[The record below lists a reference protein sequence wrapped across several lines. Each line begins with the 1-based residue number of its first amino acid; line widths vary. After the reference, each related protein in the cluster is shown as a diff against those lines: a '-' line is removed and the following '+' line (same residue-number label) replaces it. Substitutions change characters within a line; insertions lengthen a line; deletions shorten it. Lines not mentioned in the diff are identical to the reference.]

1 MADKATFISELATL
15 VKKHLSPTKLNF
27 KDIMLPDGSTLRYE
41 GDMPMVQM
49 PVTIVQPDGT
59 ELPAPDAIYEME
71 DGATI
76 EVIDGIIVTVT
87 PPVAEAEVES
97 KDKEK
102 EYKDKEKGMPTTPH
116 EMENNTATVKTLIE
130 THTKEHH
137 FTKEEVT
144 SLLEQSVVNMT
155 EKFATAT
162 KELADKIE
170 VMEGYNSDLSAL
182 VLKFS
187 EQPAENSVKKLPVNL
202 KSEVTSKRDSL
213 EEYRKRM
220 NTQI

>member
-49 PVTIVQPDGT
+49 PVTILQPDGT

-76 EVIDGIIVTVT
+76 EVIDGIIVTIT

-97 KDKEK
+97 
-102 EYKDKEKGMPTTPH
+102 KDKEKGMPTTPH

-144 SLLEQSVVNMT
+144 SMLEQSVVGMT

-202 KSEVTSKRDSL
+202 KSEPTFKRESL

>member
-1 MADKATFISELATL
+1 MADKSTFISELATL

-49 PVTIVQPDGT
+49 PVTILQPDGT

-102 EYKDKEKGMPTTPH
+102 GMPTTPH

-144 SLLEQSVVNMT
+144 SLLEQSVVGMT

-162 KELADKIE
+162 KELSDKIE

-187 EQPAENSVKKLPVNL
+187 EQPAETSVKKLPVNL
-202 KSEVTSKRDSL
+202 KSEPTSKRESL

-220 NTQI
+220 NTQK

>member
-59 ELPAPDAIYEME
+59 ELPAPDAVYEME

-97 KDKEK
+97 
-102 EYKDKEKGMPTTPH
+102 KDKEKGMPTTPH

-144 SLLEQSVVNMT
+144 SMLEQSVVGMT

-202 KSEVTSKRDSL
+202 KSEPTSKRESL
-213 EEYRKRM
+213 EEYRNRM
-220 NTQI
+220 NTQK

>member
-1 MADKATFISELATL
+1 
-15 VKKHLSPTKLNF
+15 
-27 KDIMLPDGSTLRYE
+27 MLPDGSTLRYE

-71 DGATI
+71 DGTSI
-76 EVIDGIIVTVT
+76 EVIGGIIVTVT
-87 PPVAEAEVES
+87 PPATEVETPES
-97 KDKEK
+97 A
-102 EYKDKEKGMPTTPH
+102 MPTTPT
-116 EMENNTATVKTLIE
+116 EMENNTATVKSLIE

-144 SLLEQSVVNMT
+144 TLLEQSVVNVT

-162 KELADKIE
+162 KELSDKIQ
-170 VMEGYNSDLSAL
+170 VMEGYNTDLSAL

-187 EQPAENSVKKLPVNL
+187 EQPAETSVKKLPVNL
-202 KSEVTSKRDSL
+202 KSEPTNKRESL

-220 NTQI
+220 NTQK

>member
-71 DGATI
+71 DGTSI
-76 EVIDGIIVTVT
+76 EVIGGIIVTVT
-87 PPVAEAEVES
+87 PPATEVETPES
-97 KDKEK
+97 A
-102 EYKDKEKGMPTTPH
+102 MPTTPQ

-144 SLLEQSVVNMT
+144 SMLEQSVVGMT

-187 EQPAENSVKKLPVNL
+187 EQPAETSVKKLPVNL
-202 KSEVTSKRDSL
+202 KSEATSKRESL

-220 NTQI
+220 NTQK

>member
-1 MADKATFISELATL
+1 MADKSTFISELATL

-102 EYKDKEKGMPTTPH
+102 GMPTTPH

-144 SLLEQSVVNMT
+144 SMLEQSVVGMT

-187 EQPAENSVKKLPVNL
+187 EQPAETSVKKLPVNL
-202 KSEVTSKRDSL
+202 KSEVTSKRESL
-213 EEYRKRM
+213 EEYRNRM
-220 NTQI
+220 NTQK

>member
-102 EYKDKEKGMPTTPH
+102 GMPTTPH

-144 SLLEQSVVNMT
+144 SMLEQSVVGMT

-202 KSEVTSKRDSL
+202 KSEPTNKRESL

-220 NTQI
+220 NTQK

>member
-49 PVTIVQPDGT
+49 PVTILQPDGS

-87 PPVAEAEVES
+87 PPVAEAEV
-97 KDKEK
+97 DA
-102 EYKDKEKGMPTTPH
+102 KDKEKGMPTTPH

-162 KELADKIE
+162 KELSDKIE

-202 KSEVTSKRDSL
+202 KSEPTSKRESL
-213 EEYRKRM
+213 EDYRKRM

>member
-1 MADKATFISELATL
+1 MADKTTFISELATL

-41 GDMPMVQM
+41 GDMPMVQT
-49 PVTIVQPDGT
+49 PATVVQPDGT

-71 DGATI
+71 DGTAI
-76 EVIDGIIVTVT
+76 EVIEGIIVTVT
-87 PPVAEAEVES
+87 PPATEVETPES
-97 KDKEK
+97 A
-102 EYKDKEKGMPTTPH
+102 MPTTPT

-144 SLLEQSVVNMT
+144 SMLEQSVVGMT

-162 KELADKIE
+162 KELSDKIE

-187 EQPAENSVKKLPVNL
+187 EQPAETSVKKLPVNL
-202 KSEVTSKRDSL
+202 KSEPTNKRESL

-220 NTQI
+220 NTQK

>member
-102 EYKDKEKGMPTTPH
+102 GMPTTPH

-144 SLLEQSVVNMT
+144 SLLEQSVVGMT

-187 EQPAENSVKKLPVNL
+187 EQPAETSVKKLPVNL
-202 KSEVTSKRDSL
+202 KSEVTSKRESL
-213 EEYRKRM
+213 EEYRNRM

>member
-49 PVTIVQPDGT
+49 PVTILQPDGS
-59 ELPAPDAIYEME
+59 ELPAPDAVYEME
-71 DGATI
+71 DGTSI

-87 PPVAEAEVES
+87 PPVAEAEV
-97 KDKEK
+97 DA
-102 EYKDKEKGMPTTPH
+102 KDKEKGMPTTPH

-144 SLLEQSVVNMT
+144 SLLEQSVVGMT

-162 KELADKIE
+162 KELSDKIE

-202 KSEVTSKRDSL
+202 KSEPTSKRESL
-213 EEYRKRM
+213 EDYRKRM

>member
-87 PPVAEAEVES
+87 PPVAEVEVES
-97 KDKEK
+97 
-102 EYKDKEKGMPTTPH
+102 KDKEKGMPTTPH

-144 SLLEQSVVNMT
+144 SMLEQSVVGMT

-202 KSEVTSKRDSL
+202 KSEPTSKRESL

-220 NTQI
+220 NTQK

>member
-102 EYKDKEKGMPTTPH
+102 GMPTTPH

-144 SLLEQSVVNMT
+144 SLLEQSVVGMT

-187 EQPAENSVKKLPVNL
+187 EQPAETSVKKLPVNL
-202 KSEVTSKRDSL
+202 KSEVTNKRESL

-220 NTQI
+220 NTQK

>member
-71 DGATI
+71 DGTSI

-87 PPVAEAEVES
+87 PPVAEAEV
-97 KDKEK
+97 DA
-102 EYKDKEKGMPTTPH
+102 KDKEKGMPTTPH

-162 KELADKIE
+162 KELSDKIE

-187 EQPAENSVKKLPVNL
+187 EQPAETSVKKLPVNL
-202 KSEVTSKRDSL
+202 KSEPTNKRESL
-213 EEYRKRM
+213 EDYRKRM

>member
-102 EYKDKEKGMPTTPH
+102 GMPTTPH

-144 SLLEQSVVNMT
+144 SMLEQSVVGMT

-202 KSEVTSKRDSL
+202 KSEVTNKRESL

>member
-59 ELPAPDAIYEME
+59 ELPAPDAVYEME

-97 KDKEK
+97 
-102 EYKDKEKGMPTTPH
+102 KDKEKGMPTTPH

-144 SLLEQSVVNMT
+144 SMLEQSVVGMT

-202 KSEVTSKRDSL
+202 KSEVTNKRESL
-213 EEYRKRM
+213 EEYRNRM
-220 NTQI
+220 NTQK

>member
-102 EYKDKEKGMPTTPH
+102 GMPTTPH

-144 SLLEQSVVNMT
+144 SMLEQSVVNMT

-187 EQPAENSVKKLPVNL
+187 EQPAETSVKKLPVNL
-202 KSEVTSKRDSL
+202 KSEPTNKRESL

-220 NTQI
+220 NTQK

>member
-102 EYKDKEKGMPTTPH
+102 GMPTTPH

-144 SLLEQSVVNMT
+144 SLLEQSVVGMT

-202 KSEVTSKRDSL
+202 KSEPTNKRESL

>member
-102 EYKDKEKGMPTTPH
+102 GMPTTPH

-144 SLLEQSVVNMT
+144 SMLEQSVVGMT

-170 VMEGYNSDLSAL
+170 VLEGYNSDLSAL

-202 KSEVTSKRDSL
+202 KSEVTSKRESL

>member
-102 EYKDKEKGMPTTPH
+102 GMPTTPH

-144 SLLEQSVVNMT
+144 SLLEQSVVGMT

-202 KSEVTSKRDSL
+202 KSEVTSKRESL
-213 EEYRKRM
+213 EEYRNRM
-220 NTQI
+220 NTQK

>member
-1 MADKATFISELATL
+1 
-15 VKKHLSPTKLNF
+15 LSPTKLNF

-49 PVTIVQPDGT
+49 PVTILQPDGT
-59 ELPAPDAIYEME
+59 ELPAPDAVYEME
-71 DGATI
+71 DGVTI

-97 KDKEK
+97 
-102 EYKDKEKGMPTTPH
+102 KDKEKGMPTTPH

-144 SLLEQSVVNMT
+144 SMLEQSVVNMT

-187 EQPAENSVKKLPVNL
+187 EQPAETSVKKLPVNL
-202 KSEVTSKRDSL
+202 KSEPTNKRESL

-220 NTQI
+220 NTQK

>member
-97 KDKEK
+97 
-102 EYKDKEKGMPTTPH
+102 KDKEKGMPTTPH

-202 KSEVTSKRDSL
+202 KSEVTNKRESL

>member
-1 MADKATFISELATL
+1 MADKTTFISELATL

-49 PVTIVQPDGT
+49 PATIVQPDGT

-71 DGATI
+71 DGTSI
-76 EVIDGIIVTVT
+76 EVIGGIIVTVT
-87 PPVAEAEVES
+87 PPATEVETPES
-97 KDKEK
+97 A
-102 EYKDKEKGMPTTPH
+102 MPTTPT
-116 EMENNTATVKTLIE
+116 EMENNTATVKSLIE

-144 SLLEQSVVNMT
+144 TLLEQSVVNVT

-162 KELADKIE
+162 KELSDKIQ
-170 VMEGYNSDLSAL
+170 VMEGYNTDLSAL

-187 EQPAENSVKKLPVNL
+187 EQPAETSVKKLPVNL
-202 KSEVTSKRDSL
+202 KSEPTSKRESL
-213 EEYRKRM
+213 EEYRNRM
-220 NTQI
+220 NTQK

>member
-59 ELPAPDAIYEME
+59 ELPAPDAVYEME

-87 PPVAEAEVES
+87 PPVAEVEVES
-97 KDKEK
+97 
-102 EYKDKEKGMPTTPH
+102 KDKEKGMPTTPH

-144 SLLEQSVVNMT
+144 SMLEQSVVGMT

-202 KSEVTSKRDSL
+202 KSEVTSKRESL
-213 EEYRKRM
+213 EEYRNRM
-220 NTQI
+220 NTQK

>member
-71 DGATI
+71 DGTSI
-76 EVIDGIIVTVT
+76 EVIGGIIVTVT
-87 PPVAEAEVES
+87 PPATEVETPES
-97 KDKEK
+97 A
-102 EYKDKEKGMPTTPH
+102 MPTTPT
-116 EMENNTATVKTLIE
+116 EMENNTATVKSLIE

-144 SLLEQSVVNMT
+144 TLLEQSVVNVT

-162 KELADKIE
+162 KELSDKIQ
-170 VMEGYNSDLSAL
+170 VMEGYNTDLSAL

-187 EQPAENSVKKLPVNL
+187 EQPAETSVKKLPVNL
-202 KSEVTSKRDSL
+202 KSEPTNKRESL
-213 EEYRKRM
+213 EEYRNRM
-220 NTQI
+220 NTQK

>member
-1 MADKATFISELATL
+1 MADKTTFISELATL

-41 GDMPMVQM
+41 GDMPMVQT
-49 PVTIVQPDGT
+49 PATVVQPDGT

-71 DGATI
+71 DGTAI
-76 EVIDGIIVTVT
+76 EVIEGIIVTVT
-87 PPVAEAEVES
+87 PPATEVETPES
-97 KDKEK
+97 A
-102 EYKDKEKGMPTTPH
+102 MPTTPT

-144 SLLEQSVVNMT
+144 SMLEQSVVGMT

-187 EQPAENSVKKLPVNL
+187 EQPAETSVKKLPVNL
-202 KSEVTSKRDSL
+202 KSEPTNKRESL
-213 EEYRKRM
+213 EEYRNRM
-220 NTQI
+220 NTQK

>member
-1 MADKATFISELATL
+1 MADKTTFISELATL

-41 GDMPMVQM
+41 GDMPMVQT
-49 PVTIVQPDGT
+49 PATVVQPDGT

-71 DGATI
+71 DGTSI
-76 EVIDGIIVTVT
+76 EVIGGIIVAVT
-87 PPVAEAEVES
+87 PPATEVETPES
-97 KDKEK
+97 A
-102 EYKDKEKGMPTTPH
+102 MPTTPT
-116 EMENNTATVKTLIE
+116 EMENNTATVKSLIE

-144 SLLEQSVVNMT
+144 TLLEQSVVNVT

-162 KELADKIE
+162 KELSDKIQ
-170 VMEGYNSDLSAL
+170 VMEGYNTDLSAL

-187 EQPAENSVKKLPVNL
+187 EQPAETSVKKLPVNL
-202 KSEVTSKRDSL
+202 KSEPTNKRESL
-213 EEYRKRM
+213 EEYRNRM
-220 NTQI
+220 NTQK

>member
-49 PVTIVQPDGT
+49 PVTILQPDGT
-59 ELPAPDAIYEME
+59 ELPAPDAVYEME
-71 DGATI
+71 DGTSI

-97 KDKEK
+97 
-102 EYKDKEKGMPTTPH
+102 KDKEKGMPTTPH

-162 KELADKIE
+162 KELSDKIE

-202 KSEVTSKRDSL
+202 KSEPTNKRESL
-213 EEYRKRM
+213 EDYRKRM

>member
-1 MADKATFISELATL
+1 MADKTTFISELATL

-41 GDMPMVQM
+41 GDMPMVQT
-49 PVTIVQPDGT
+49 PATVVQPDGT

-71 DGATI
+71 DGTSI
-76 EVIDGIIVTVT
+76 EVIGGIIVTVT
-87 PPVAEAEVES
+87 PPATEVETPES
-97 KDKEK
+97 A
-102 EYKDKEKGMPTTPH
+102 MPTTPT
-116 EMENNTATVKTLIE
+116 EMENNTATVKSLIE

-144 SLLEQSVVNMT
+144 TLLEQSVVNVT

-162 KELADKIE
+162 KELSDKIQ
-170 VMEGYNSDLSAL
+170 VMEGYNTDLSAL

-187 EQPAENSVKKLPVNL
+187 EQPAETSVKKLPVNL
-202 KSEVTSKRDSL
+202 KSEPTNKRESL

-220 NTQI
+220 NTQK

>member
-1 MADKATFISELATL
+1 MADKTTFISELATL

-71 DGATI
+71 DGTSI
-76 EVIDGIIVTVT
+76 EVIGGVIVTVT
-87 PPVAEAEVES
+87 PPATEVETPES
-97 KDKEK
+97 A
-102 EYKDKEKGMPTTPH
+102 MPTTPT
-116 EMENNTATVKTLIE
+116 EMENNTATVKSLIE

-144 SLLEQSVVNMT
+144 TLLEQSVVNVT

-162 KELADKIE
+162 KELSDKIQ
-170 VMEGYNSDLSAL
+170 VMEGYNTDLSAL

-187 EQPAENSVKKLPVNL
+187 EQPAETSVKKLPVNL
-202 KSEVTSKRDSL
+202 KSEPTNKRESL

>member
-71 DGATI
+71 DGTSI

-87 PPVAEAEVES
+87 PPATEVETPES
-97 KDKEK
+97 A
-102 EYKDKEKGMPTTPH
+102 MPTTPT

-144 SLLEQSVVNMT
+144 SMLEQSVVGMT

-187 EQPAENSVKKLPVNL
+187 EQPAETSVKKLPVNL
-202 KSEVTSKRDSL
+202 KSEATSKRESL
-213 EEYRKRM
+213 EEYRNRM
-220 NTQI
+220 NTQK

>member
-1 MADKATFISELATL
+1 MADKTTFISELATL

-71 DGATI
+71 DGTSI
-76 EVIDGIIVTVT
+76 EVIGGIIVTVT
-87 PPVAEAEVES
+87 PPATEVETPES
-97 KDKEK
+97 A
-102 EYKDKEKGMPTTPH
+102 MPTTPT
-116 EMENNTATVKTLIE
+116 EMENNTATVKSLIE

-144 SLLEQSVVNMT
+144 TLLEQSVVNVT

-162 KELADKIE
+162 KELSDKIQ
-170 VMEGYNSDLSAL
+170 VMEGYNTDLSAL

-187 EQPAENSVKKLPVNL
+187 EQPAETSVKKLPVNL
-202 KSEVTSKRDSL
+202 KSEPTNKRESL
-213 EEYRKRM
+213 EEYRNRM
-220 NTQI
+220 NTQK

>member
-49 PVTIVQPDGT
+49 PVTILQPDGS
-59 ELPAPDAIYEME
+59 ELPAPDAVYEME
-71 DGATI
+71 DGTSI

-87 PPVAEAEVES
+87 PPVAEAEV
-97 KDKEK
+97 DA
-102 EYKDKEKGMPTTPH
+102 KDKEKGMPTTPH

-144 SLLEQSVVNMT
+144 SLLEQSVVGMT

-162 KELADKIE
+162 KELSDKIE

-202 KSEVTSKRDSL
+202 KSEPTNKRESL
-213 EEYRKRM
+213 EDYRKRM

>member
-87 PPVAEAEVES
+87 PPVAEAEV
-97 KDKEK
+97 DA
-102 EYKDKEKGMPTTPH
+102 KDKEKGMPTTPH

-162 KELADKIE
+162 KELSDKIE

-187 EQPAENSVKKLPVNL
+187 EQPAETSVKKLPVNL
-202 KSEVTSKRDSL
+202 KSEPTNKRESL

-220 NTQI
+220 NTQK

>member
-49 PVTIVQPDGT
+49 PVTILQPDGT

-71 DGATI
+71 DGTSI
-76 EVIDGIIVTVT
+76 EVIGGIIVTVT
-87 PPVAEAEVES
+87 PPVAEVES
-97 KDKEK
+97 PESA
-102 EYKDKEKGMPTTPH
+102 MPTTPT

-162 KELADKIE
+162 KELSDKIE

-187 EQPAENSVKKLPVNL
+187 EQPAETSVKKLPVNL
-202 KSEVTSKRDSL
+202 KSEPTNKRESL

-220 NTQI
+220 NTQK

>member
-41 GDMPMVQM
+41 GDMPMVQT
-49 PVTIVQPDGT
+49 PATVVQPDGT

-71 DGATI
+71 DGTSI
-76 EVIDGIIVTVT
+76 EVIEGIIVTVT
-87 PPVAEAEVES
+87 PPATEVETPES
-97 KDKEK
+97 A
-102 EYKDKEKGMPTTPH
+102 MPTTPT

-144 SLLEQSVVNMT
+144 SMLEQSVVGMT

-187 EQPAENSVKKLPVNL
+187 EQPAETSVKKLPVNL
-202 KSEVTSKRDSL
+202 KSEPTNKRESL
-213 EEYRKRM
+213 EEYRNRM
-220 NTQI
+220 NTQK

>member
-41 GDMPMVQM
+41 GDMPMVQT
-49 PVTIVQPDGT
+49 PATVVQPDGT

-71 DGATI
+71 DGTSI
-76 EVIDGIIVTVT
+76 EVIEGIIVTVT
-87 PPVAEAEVES
+87 PPATEVETPES
-97 KDKEK
+97 A
-102 EYKDKEKGMPTTPH
+102 MPTTPT

-144 SLLEQSVVNMT
+144 SLLEQSVVGMT

-162 KELADKIE
+162 KELSDKIE

-187 EQPAENSVKKLPVNL
+187 EQPAEISVKKLPVNL
-202 KSEVTSKRDSL
+202 KSEVTNKRESL
-213 EEYRKRM
+213 EEYRNRM
-220 NTQI
+220 NTQK

>member
-1 MADKATFISELATL
+1 MADKTTFISELATL

-41 GDMPMVQM
+41 GDMPMVQT
-49 PVTIVQPDGT
+49 PATVVQPDGT

-71 DGATI
+71 DGTSI
-76 EVIDGIIVTVT
+76 EVIGGIIVTVT
-87 PPVAEAEVES
+87 PPATEVETPES
-97 KDKEK
+97 A
-102 EYKDKEKGMPTTPH
+102 MPTTPT
-116 EMENNTATVKTLIE
+116 EMENNTATVKSLIE

-144 SLLEQSVVNMT
+144 TLLEQSVVNVT

-162 KELADKIE
+162 KELSDKIQ
-170 VMEGYNSDLSAL
+170 VMEGYNTDLSAL

-187 EQPAENSVKKLPVNL
+187 EQPAETSVKKLPVNL
-202 KSEVTSKRDSL
+202 KSEPTNKRESL
-213 EEYRKRM
+213 EEYRNRM
-220 NTQI
+220 NTQK

>member
-102 EYKDKEKGMPTTPH
+102 GMPTTPH

-144 SLLEQSVVNMT
+144 SLLEQSVVGMT

-187 EQPAENSVKKLPVNL
+187 EQPAETSVKKLPVNL
-202 KSEVTSKRDSL
+202 KSEPINKRESL
-213 EEYRKRM
+213 EEYRNRM
-220 NTQI
+220 NTQK

>member
-49 PVTIVQPDGT
+49 PVTIVQPDGS

-71 DGATI
+71 DGTSI

-87 PPVAEAEVES
+87 PPVAEAEV
-97 KDKEK
+97 DA
-102 EYKDKEKGMPTTPH
+102 KDKEKGMPTTPH

-162 KELADKIE
+162 KELSDKIE

-202 KSEVTSKRDSL
+202 KSEPTSKRESL